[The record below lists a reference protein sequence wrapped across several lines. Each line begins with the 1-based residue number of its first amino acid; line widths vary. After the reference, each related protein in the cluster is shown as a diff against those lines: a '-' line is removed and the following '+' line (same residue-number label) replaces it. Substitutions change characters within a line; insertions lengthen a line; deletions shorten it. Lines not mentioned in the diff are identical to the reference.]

1 MYIPTPFVVEDKD
14 TLFDFIE
21 EHSFGILISNSDQVP
36 VATHL
41 PLTLDR
47 ENGYLFGHFAKPNP
61 QWTDILNQEV
71 LIIFHGPHSYISSS
85 WYESNQSVPTWNYT
99 AVHAYGE
106 IEYMEDKQELLRTL
120 NDLVTKYE
128 SPESSYKIDP
138 SNIAVVEGLMKGIVG
153 FKMKINRLEGKWKL
167 SQNHSKERQERVIHA
182 LEQVGT
188 EDAEA
193 IARLMRK
200 NMNN

>member
-47 ENGYLFGHFAKPNP
+47 ENGYLIGHFAKPNP

-128 SPESSYKIDP
+128 SSESSYKIDP

-188 EDAEA
+188 EDAVD

-200 NMNN
+200 NINN